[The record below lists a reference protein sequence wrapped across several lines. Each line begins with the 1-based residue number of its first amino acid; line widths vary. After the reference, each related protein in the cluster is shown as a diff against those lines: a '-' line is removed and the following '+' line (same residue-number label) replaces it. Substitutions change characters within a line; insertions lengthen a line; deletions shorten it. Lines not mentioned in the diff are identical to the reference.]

1 MADEPPPQLEH
12 IFITKVDEP
21 PEGIRLAVKDILD
34 TAGIRTTYG
43 SLIYEDHVPDK
54 SAEAVVR
61 LERAG
66 YADVGKANLHEFA
79 FGMTSE
85 NPHYG
90 TVPNPG
96 RPGRIAGGSSGG
108 SAPRSPPAWRTRRS
122 GPTPPGRSAVPS
134 AFCGTVG
141 LRPTF
146 GLVPVDGCFLLSP
159 ELDTV
164 GPMARTVSECAD
176 MMAALAPEMDPVP
189 TISPGGRGGG
199 PRVGGR
205 GRPAHPRPG
214 RGGGGD
220 LPGLPRHPPARAA
233 PRAFRDVRRRET
245 AETHAKLF
253 SEYRDRYGHDVAA
266 KLDRCM
272 EVTDREYEAGLET
285 RGRYRNRFAELM
297 RGIDVVLTPTQPIVA
312 PPVGI
317 GDLELRGQLT
327 KFTYPFSAIG
337 APALAVPCGE
347 AEDGL
352 PASIQV
358 IGRPG
363 MDALVL
369 GVGALLESALEPR
382 LGILPC
388 PKATKANQEGA

>member
-43 SLIYEDHVPDK
+43 SPIFAGPR
-54 SAEAVVR
+54 ARTRAPRRCVR
-61 LERAG
+61 LEAAG

-90 TVPNPG
+90 TVPNPIA
-96 RPGRIAGGSSGG
+96 PGRIAGGSSGG
-108 SAPRSPPAWRTRRS
+108 SAAALAAGMADAALGSDTAGSIRC
-122 GPTPPGRSAVPS
+122 PS

-146 GLVPVDGCFLLSP
+146 GLVPVDGCFPLSP
-159 ELDTV
+159 SFDTV

-189 TISPGGRGGG
+189 TISPGDVEVGLAWVGEADPLIRA
-199 PRVGGR
+199 RVEEAAAIFPDCR
-205 GRPAHPRPG
+205 DIPLPAMPKG
-214 RGGGGD
+214 IQ
-220 LPGLPRHPPARAA
+220 
-233 PRAFRDVRRRET
+233 DVRRRET

-272 EVTDREYEAGLET
+272 EVTDARVRGGPRDAGALP
-285 RGRYRNRFAELM
+285 G
-297 RGIDVVLTPTQPIVA
+297 P
-312 PPVGI
+312 
-317 GDLELRGQLT
+317 LRGAHAGHRRR
-327 KFTYPFSAIG
+327 PHPD
-337 APALAVPCGE
+337 PAHRR
-347 AEDGL
+347 
-352 PASIQV
+352 PA
-358 IGRPG
+358 GGDR
-363 MDALVL
+363 
-369 GVGALLESALEPR
+369 
-382 LGILPC
+382 
-388 PKATKANQEGA
+388 